1 MIYNCF
7 STGSYFTSI
16 NKQKRKGGF
25 KINNFKIFLTVHP
38 SIFFDKSLTNT
49 QKTQMKTK
57 CRFYELL

>member
-38 SIFFDKSLTNT
+38 SIFFDKNLTNN
-49 QKTQMKTK
+49 QETQMKTK